1 MKIAIRHGGFNADN
15 IEKIKSPELWS
26 FSVSGS
32 RLELPSASA
41 DMKPMLRLK
50 IKAPI
55 FGAFLYRGADLNC
68 RPPRRI

>member
-50 IKAPI
+50 NKSPDFWSFSVSGSRLELPT
-55 FGAFLYRGADLNC
+55 FGL
-68 RPPRRI
+68 